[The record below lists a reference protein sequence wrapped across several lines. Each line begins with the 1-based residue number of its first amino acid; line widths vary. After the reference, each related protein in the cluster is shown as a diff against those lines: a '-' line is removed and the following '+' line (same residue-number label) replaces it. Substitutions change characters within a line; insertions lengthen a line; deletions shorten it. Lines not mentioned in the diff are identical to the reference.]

1 MNGITD
7 HSLGVGIG
15 HPPSSLDS
23 KSRTLS
29 ALSDAV
35 SKHQATAS
43 VFDRSLDDEHDPY
56 EDDRTQSHPNDLG
69 FHIDVDTYPVVYDV
83 VSNDTNANVMPH
95 DNYVSGMYNGITN
108 SAYYPTGDEFKT
120 TLDHNVEEKVG
131 IEEPETALNSGF
143 WFW

>member
-15 HPPSSLDS
+15 HPPSSQGS
-23 KSRTLS
+23 KLRTLS

-35 SKHQATAS
+35 SKHRATAS
-43 VFDRSLDDEHDPY
+43 VFDQFVGDKHDPY
-56 EDDRTQSHPNDLG
+56 EDGRTQSHPNDLG

-83 VSNDTNANVMPH
+83 VNNDTKGDVMPH
-95 DNYVSGMYNGITN
+95 NSYVSGMANGITN
-108 SAYYPTGDEFKT
+108 SAYCPTGDEFKT
-120 TLDHNVEEKVG
+120 TLDHNVEEKVE
-131 IEEPETALNSGF
+131 IEEQETALNSGF